1 MLASTYKHGKT
12 KAQSKGCCSI
22 HSQACQN
29 HRTNK
34 DPYRPWEQ
42 SREEEYAV
50 VAVSAK
56 EYRAGQPYY
65 LVEWEGDF
73 DDTWEPEANLVTA
86 TDVVK
91 HFNDELKKAM
101 ARARGF
107 LI

>member
-1 MLASTYKHGKT
+1 MGKQKR
-12 KAQSKGCCSI
+12 KAKAAAPSI
-22 HSQACQN
+22 PKRAKN
-29 HRTNK
+29 HRTSK
-34 DPYRPWEQ
+34 DPWEQ

-65 LVEWEGDF
+65 CVEWEGDF

-91 HFNDELKKAM
+91 HFNDGLKKAM